1 MTVQTLDSQLIGR
14 HVRFRCVLKYL
25 PALFKYAG
33 EMDLSQF
40 EALEKFRHSRFYVT
54 HRLKNI

>member
-14 HVRFRCVLKYL
+14 HVHFRCVLKYL

-33 EMDLSQF
+33 EMDRSQF
-40 EALEKFRHSRFYVT
+40 EALENSDTVDSM
-54 HRLKNI
+54 